1 MRHRPLDHRATSYPP
16 APASRSQKE
25 RWTRVDLR
33 PRGHDPS
40 MAPPISDAVV
50 VDVLRRVDRLL
61 APLVGRL
68 GRPRSSRGPSARSGG
83 PTGSPSSPPA
93 SPRRRD
99 SSAGWPTCS
108 RCRTPW
114 GRPSSRSSSSGWP
127 PSTTS
132 RRRPSGWRCWRAS
145 CWAGTCRPTASSRCW
160 TRARGTYR
168 EDALGRA
175 GERGRRAH
183 PLAGRPAAQP
193 HRRRARRPPEGPAAP
208 PLPVEPARGGRAG
221 GLRRRARGTAEGG
234 RRGRRGARGR
244 VSG

>member
-1 MRHRPLDHRATSYPP
+1 
-16 APASRSQKE
+16 
-25 RWTRVDLR
+25 
-33 PRGHDPS
+33 

-50 VDVLRRVDRLL
+50 VDVLRRIDRLL

-68 GRPRSSRGPSARSGG
+68 GRPRPAPGPSGISGG
-83 PTGSPSSPPA
+83 PTGSPSWPPA

-114 GRPSSRSSSSGWP
+114 GRRSSRSSSSGWP

-132 RRRPSGWRCWRAS
+132 RHRRTGCRSWRAS
-145 CWAGTCRPTASSRCW
+145 CWTGTCPAERVEPLL

-175 GERGRRAH
+175 GERGPLRTLWRVTRLLSRIDDALDARPKGRLHHRFLSNLPVVGVLGGYAAEREGLRKAAAAAAASSRARQRIGAATA
-183 PLAGRPAAQP
+183 PSLAGSTSGSTDGSV
-193 HRRRARRPPEGPAAP
+193 ARFA
-208 PLPVEPARGGRAG
+208 
-221 GLRRRARGTAEGG
+221 
-234 RRGRRGARGR
+234 
-244 VSG
+244 